1 MFFPILW
8 TVLTGFK
15 TEANAVALG
24 GIACTPHRPFYA
36 QPYFEVWSTGLI
48 AS

>member
-1 MFFPILW
+1 MLLLLLSSSIQ
-8 TVLTGFK
+8 
-15 TEANAVALG
+15 ANAVALG
-24 GIACTPHRPFYA
+24 DIACTPHRPFYA